1 MIEQQGSQLILTFPS
16 EQAAAAFA
24 TFLRSLMLDRLA
36 SATSS
41 PASAPPDSDSGQSA
55 ASPPSP
61 TLPTLPPSRSQHTV
75 LTEERQ
81 EALFNQR
88 AEGQTQHQRLLRAQ
102 TTLRD
107 GVLPFSRPGDQPQ
120 PTGQPSPRIRAAQE
134 GGFADGSGE
143 QPEAARRAGR
153 QPSRL
158 RPVPSQPFPAR

>member
-1 MIEQQGSQLILTFPS
+1 MIEQQANQLTLTFPS
-16 EQAAAAFA
+16 EQAATAFA

-41 PASAPPDSDSGQSA
+41 PASAPPDSDSGQST
-55 ASPPSP
+55 SPSLPS
-61 TLPTLPPSRSQHTV
+61 PPSRSQHTV

-107 GVLPFSRPGDQPQ
+107 GVLPFSRPGQSP
-120 PTGQPSPRIRAAQE
+120 PPSGQPSPRQRAAAE

-153 QPSRL
+153 SRL
-158 RPVPSQPFPAR
+158 RPVPSQPSPAK

>member
-1 MIEQQGSQLILTFPS
+1 MIEQQANQLVLTLPS
-16 EQAAAAFA
+16 PEAAQTFA
-24 TFLRSLMLDRLA
+24 QFLRSLLG
-36 SATSS
+36 SGTSEPVS
-41 PASAPPDSDSGQSA
+41 ESSLGAAEAPSQPASQ
-55 ASPPSP
+55 
-61 TLPTLPPSRSQHTV
+61 PSRSRHAV
-75 LTEERQ
+75 LTPERQ
-81 EALFNQR
+81 EALYNQR
-88 AEGQTQHQRLLRAQ
+88 AEGRTSRQRLLRAQ